1 MQKRRG
7 FTLIEL
13 LVVIAI
19 IALLMGILMPALS
32 RVKYL
37 AKTIACQANMKQ
49 WTLYFTMYTND
60 NDGKFQA
67 GVGSNHVNHWMYALR
82 NYYNDP
88 KIRCCPTA
96 TKPLYDISGQL
107 NPQYNTFS
115 AWGIFTGEE
124 GYFGSEGCWGSYG
137 INGWVEDPPSSY
149 DTVYEGFSTTN
160 NWRTPNVSRAGYVP
174 LFMDALRFNVFPTD
188 MDTPPPTEDMAWA
201 SNEHMRRI
209 CIDRHEGYISMAFL
223 DWSVRKVG
231 LKELWALKW
240 HKTYNQSGPWT
251 EAGGAIAEDWPLWM
265 RDMPGY

>member
-1 MQKRRG
+1 MRKRRG

-37 AKTIACQANMKQ
+37 AKTIACQANLKQ
-49 WTLYFTMYTND
+49 WVLYFTMYTND
-60 NDGKFQA
+60 NDGKFQS
-67 GVGSNHVNHWMYALR
+67 GVGDDHVNHWMYALR
-82 NYYNDP
+82 SYYNDP
-88 KIRCCPTA
+88 DVRCCPTA
-96 TKPLYDISGQL
+96 QKPLYDINGQL

-137 INGWVEDPPSSY
+137 INGWVENPPAGVA
-149 DTVYEGFSTTN
+149 TVYEGFSTTN

-188 MDTPPPTEDMAWA
+188 MDTPPSTEDMAWA

-209 CIDRHEGYISMAFL
+209 CIDRHEGYIGMAFL

-231 LKELWALKW
+231 LKELWTLKW
-240 HKTYNQSGPWT
+240 HKTFDTAGPWT
-251 EAGGAIAEDWPLWM
+251 QAGGAIAEDWPLWM
-265 RDMPGY
+265 RDLPDY

>member
-1 MQKRRG
+1 MHKRSG

-37 AKTIACQANMKQ
+37 AKTIACQANLKQ

-60 NDGKFQA
+60 NNGKFQE
-67 GVGSNHVNHWMYALR
+67 GIGTTSSPGHSNHWFSALR
-82 NYYNDP
+82 SYYGNN
-88 KIRCCPTA
+88 KKVMCCPTA
-96 TKPLYDISGQL
+96 MKPILDINGQQ

-115 AWGIFTGEE
+115 AWGIYTANDDV
-124 GYFGSEGCWGSYG
+124 GYDPQGDWGSYG
-137 INGWVEDPPSSY
+137 INGWVENPPLSVE
-149 DTVYEGFSTTN
+149 TVYEGFSTTN

-174 LFMDALRFNVFPTD
+174 LLMDALRFNVFPTE
-188 MDTPPPTEDMAWA
+188 MDTPPPTEDMAWV

-209 CIDRHEGYISMAFL
+209 CIDRHDGYIGMAFL

-231 LKELWALKW
+231 LKEIWTLKW

-251 EAGGAIAEDWPLWM
+251 KAGRIPS
-265 RDMPGY
+265 R